1 MALYKDI
8 NVAVSD
14 KYFTQPLPQV
24 AIPIKNP
31 VNAGPTYSDKDYSK
45 GPFIQNF
52 NRPGYLNQSSVM
64 PREIN
69 KGMNQECPKNEV
81 LYRYGYEL
89 HNLNNGKVAG
99 GFDKYN
105 INNISSCAQRNGNY
119 AVFSNTIDPFSL
131 MMAAESDRNDWYR
144 DSHSS

>member
-1 MALYKDI
+1 MALYKDLS
-8 NVAVSD
+8 NTVSD
-14 KYFTQPLPQV
+14 KYYTQPLPQI

-31 VNAGPTYSDKDYSK
+31 VNAGPTYSGKDYSK

-52 NRPGYLNQSSVM
+52 NIPGYYSTSPITMVNNNG
-64 PREIN
+64 IN
-69 KGMNQECPKNEV
+69 VAAPKNEI

-89 HNLNNGKVAG
+89 QNLNNGKVAG

-105 INNISSCAQRNGNY
+105 VKNIPSSTQRTGNY
-119 AVFSNTIDPFSL
+119 MVFSVANDPFSL
-131 MMAAESDRNDWYR
+131 LLASEPDRDKWYY